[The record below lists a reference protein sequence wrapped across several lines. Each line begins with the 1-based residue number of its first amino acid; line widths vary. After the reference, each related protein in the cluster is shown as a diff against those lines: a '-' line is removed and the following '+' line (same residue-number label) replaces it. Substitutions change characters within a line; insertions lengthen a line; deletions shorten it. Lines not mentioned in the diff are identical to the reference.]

1 MGLTIHYEFK
11 FKGSG
16 EEVKAR
22 LQGVWSAAIKLGF
35 KSVSKMVE
43 LDYSKHFNDDLEN
56 IRCGGDDYEGYRWI
70 KIQYE
75 PRGKWVGDKH
85 FPENDTAMFK
95 GWAFRTWAGKG
106 CEPTNIGLISKDG
119 ENWIGSAFTKTQYA
133 EQFVSCH
140 LLVITLLDYCKQ
152 VGILERVS
160 DEGDYW
166 KTRDLSVLG
175 GNINQSTK
183 FITQMNDVLKSVAGD
198 FGVESAIDKSKNYV
212 KVLKKKRI

>member
-11 FKGSG
+11 FKGNG

-22 LQGVWSAAIKLGF
+22 LQGVWSTAIKLGF
-35 KSVSKMVE
+35 KSASRLFE

-56 IRCGGDDYEGYRWI
+56 IRCGGDDHDGYRWI

-75 PRGKWVGDKH
+75 PRGKWIGDKH
-85 FPENDTAMFK
+85 YPEKDTTLYK
-95 GWAFRTWAGKG
+95 GWALRVWAGKG

-133 EQFVSCH
+133 EQFVKCH
-140 LLVITLLDYCKQ
+140 LLVISILDYCKQ
-152 VGILERVS
+152 IGILESVS

-166 KTRDLSVLG
+166 EKRDLSLLG
-175 GNINQSTK
+175 ENINQSTK
-183 FITQMNDVLKSVAGD
+183 FIADMGKVLKSVAGG
-198 FGVESAIDKSKNYV
+198 FGVESSIDKCKNYV
-212 KVLKKKRI
+212 KVKKTSRL